1 MKSVLSAVRMIAF
14 AGLMAAPL
22 GAALP
27 LAAPAQAQEPSFTL
41 TIANNKFDPTEL
53 QVPANTKFK
62 LVVRNTDATP
72 EEFESLSLRR
82 EKVIPGKSEAVINLG
97 PLPPGRYEFFGEF
110 HPKTARGF
118 IVAK

>member
-1 MKSVLSAVRMIAF
+1 MKTAFSALRMVAF
-14 AGLMAAPL
+14 AAFVAGPT
-22 GAALP
+22 GASLP
-27 LAAPAQAQEPSFTL
+27 LATPAHAQEPSFTL

-72 EEFESLSLRR
+72 EEFESTSLRR

-97 PLPPGRYEFFGEF
+97 PLPPGRYEFFGDF